1 MAEADWV
8 AAQSAAEAE
17 LAGWDGEGP
26 GAVVLGVERGGLHPL
41 AARGRAVPG
50 GAALDAGSVFR
61 WASVTKH
68 VLAACVL
75 DSGAL
80 PLEMP
85 LGAALP
91 ELAPAPAA
99 VTVAQA
105 LAMQGGVPDTRES
118 LTLLG
123 FGALDRTE
131 AAALLDWSARID
143 RLNAAPGTEVAYS
156 NGGYRLLEAALERRG
171 VVFAEWV
178 AARAGRLG
186 LGMRAS
192 EHWSDPVPG
201 LVLGHVASET
211 AWSHGAQGMHLSA
224 AGSLSGSAADLAL
237 WLADLMPRPEFA
249 RMARSLP
256 LASGQATGYGL
267 GLRLLQIAGE
277 AVPGHGGAQPGYR
290 AGFLCAPDEARALV
304 VLSNRDDG
312 DATGIAARVW
322 ARMRGGR
329 LHREAAGNWA
339 PPGLYAAPS
348 GDLWAEVRPGA
359 ISVRD
364 AEEALFA
371 APDGGV
377 ESAAPQSMMRLRCT
391 DGAIVGEMFHRP
403 VRLLP
408 VSAGSGAAD
417 APGLDGHWV
426 SDGALFEICGDR
438 LRWGVGPRATEVVLT
453 PLGNGRWL
461 FPAMGRRICLTR
473 FSPDRFRLSLARSRV
488 VEYQRL

>member
-1 MAEADWV
+1 MFDADWA
-8 AAQSAAEAE
+8 AAQAAAEEE
-17 LAGWDGEGP
+17 LERWDEQGP
-26 GAVVLGVERGGLHPL
+26 GAVVLGIERGRLQLL
-41 AARGRAVPG
+41 AARGRAECG
-50 GAALDAGSVFR
+50 GAALDGTSVFR

-68 VLAACVL
+68 VLAACL
-75 DSGAL
+75 LESGVL

-105 LAMQGGVPDTRES
+105 LAMQGGLPDTRES

-123 FGALDRTE
+123 FHALDRTD
-131 AAALLDWSARID
+131 AAALLAWSAGID
-143 RLNAAPGTEVAYS
+143 RLNAEPGTEVAYS
-156 NGGYRLLEAALERRG
+156 NGGYRLLEAALARRG

-186 LGMRAS
+186 LGMHAS

-201 LVLGHVASET
+201 LVPGHVVGQT
-211 AWSHGAQGMHLSA
+211 GWSHGAQGMHLSA
-224 AGSLSGSAADLAL
+224 AGSLSGSAEDLAL

-249 RMARSLP
+249 RMSRPLP
-256 LASGQATGYGL
+256 LASGQATSYGL
-267 GLRLLQIAGE
+267 GLRLLQIGGE
-277 AVPGHGGAQPGYR
+277 MVAGHGGAQPGYR
-290 AGFLCAPDEARALV
+290 AGFLCAPGEARALV

-322 ARMRGGR
+322 ARMRSTR
-329 LHREAAGNWA
+329 LRRDAVGTWA
-339 PPGLYAAPS
+339 PPGLYAAPG
-348 GDLWAEVRPGA
+348 GDLWAEVKPGA

-371 APDGGV
+371 ASDGWV

-391 DGAIVGEMFHRP
+391 DGAIVGEMFHKP

-408 VSAGSGAAD
+408 VSAGNGEAE
-417 APGLDGHWV
+417 APELDGHWIG
-426 SDGALFEICGDR
+426 DGALLGIRGTR
-438 LRWGVGPRATEVVLT
+438 LRWGAGPRATDVALT

-473 FSPDRFRLSLARSRV
+473 LAPDRVRLSLARSRV
-488 VEYQRL
+488 VEYRRL